1 MSHSGLKN
9 KTMATDF
16 DLVIDRTGSASVK
29 LDACKAVFGT
39 EDVIPLWVADMDF
52 AAPKVVSDAL
62 RQRAAHPI
70 YGYSLYPETMFT
82 AMQEWFQ
89 RRYNWTIKRE
99 TIVMCPGVVPSMHAA
114 IMALSESGDK
124 VIVQSPV
131 YSPFFSAVTD
141 TGREVLLNPL
151 KLDRG
156 RYNIDIDHL
165 EQCAASGGK
174 LLLLCSP
181 HNPVGRVWQQD
192 ELESVLDI
200 ARRYQLTIISDEIH
214 ADLIYP
220 NYRHI
225 PLATLTDDVV
235 IVTAVSPSKTF
246 NIAGLGLSCLIVN
259 ELPHRKAIN
268 AVFENLHISA
278 SNPFSITAFE
288 AAYRGNEQWL
298 DELMVYL
305 DETRRQV
312 IDYIKTNKLNI
323 KVIASQGT
331 YLLWLDCRTMALN
344 DDQLKSFFINK
355 AKVGMNTGISF
366 GEGGSGFMRMNIA
379 APRVVIMQ
387 ALESIKKAMR

>member
-1 MSHSGLKN
+1 MSRFGLKN
-9 KTMATDF
+9 KTMVNDF
-16 DLVIDRTGSASVK
+16 DQILDRAGSASVK

-39 EDVIPLWVADMDF
+39 DDIIPLWVADMDF
-52 AAPKVVSDAL
+52 AAPQAVSEAL

-89 RRYNWTIKRE
+89 GRYDWTISRN
-99 TIVMCPGVVPSMHAA
+99 TIVMCPGVVPSIHAA

-124 VIVQSPV
+124 VIVQTPV
-131 YSPFFSAVTD
+131 YPPFFSAVTD
-141 TGREVLLNPL
+141 TGREILLNPL
-151 KLDRG
+151 KLAQG
-156 RYNIDIDHL
+156 RYGIDIEHL
-165 EQCAASGGK
+165 EQCAASGAK

-192 ELESVLDI
+192 ELESMLDI
-200 ARRYQLTIISDEIH
+200 ARRYQITIISDEIH

-220 NYRHI
+220 SYRHI
-225 PLATLTDDVV
+225 PLQTLADDVV

-246 NIAGLGLSCLIVN
+246 NIAGLGLSCLVVN
-259 ELPHRKAIN
+259 DSQHRKAIN
-268 AVFENLHISA
+268 TVFENMHISA
-278 SNPFSITAFE
+278 CNPFSITAFE
-288 AAYRGNEQWL
+288 AAYRGGEQWL
-298 DELMVYL
+298 DELMAYI

-312 IDYIKTNKLNI
+312 SNYTETNKLKI

-331 YLLWLDCRTMALN
+331 YLLWLDCRAMALN
-344 DDQLKSFFINK
+344 DDELKSFFIKK

-387 ALESIKKAMR
+387 ALERIKEALK